1 MPYRGVCSFD
11 DLDILF
17 KKYTEMIDNKFKDL
31 NNKVIIHPTEQ
42 DYKNFWEV
50 ALMELDGIQRCKA
63 TYLSGKRKGERC
75 RASPQPDSNYCLKHA
90 NQEPGYQEAIKQ
102 AIKSLKKTKITE

>member
-1 MPYRGVCSFD
+1 MCSFE

-17 KKYTEMIDNKFKDL
+17 NEYTKTINKEYEEL
-31 NNKVIIHPTEQ
+31 NKNIIHPDEQ
-42 DYKNFWEV
+42 KFKECWENT
-50 ALMELDGIQRCKA
+50 LKKLDGITRCKA
-63 TYLSGKRKGERC
+63 TYLSGKHKGERC

-102 AIKSLKKTKITE
+102 ARESLKKTKLNDK